1 MLHPSPELQKLLMK
15 PQCMYA
21 GFDPTADGLHI
32 GNLLVV
38 MALLHCQRAGHQVL
52 ALVGF
57 QI

>member
-1 MLHPSPELQKLLMK
+1 MK